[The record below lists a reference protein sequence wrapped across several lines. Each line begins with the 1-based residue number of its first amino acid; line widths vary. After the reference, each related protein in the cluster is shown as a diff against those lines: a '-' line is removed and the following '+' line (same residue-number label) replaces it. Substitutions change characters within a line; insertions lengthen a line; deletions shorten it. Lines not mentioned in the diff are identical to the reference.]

1 MYINFWY
8 PMIRS
13 EDLGPG
19 KPEKVKVL
27 GLNFAVFRKASG
39 EAVVLSDTCVHRGGS
54 LAGPWELGQQP
65 RIVKDCVV
73 CPYHGWEFAA
83 DGSCVAIPSIGYGT
97 KPPSR
102 AKVDAYPTV
111 EKYGI
116 VFAFLGDLPE
126 SERPPIME
134 VEEHGTPE
142 WRRGLRSFAEREGHR
157 YHARH
162 HRGARHQDWS
172 KTFRPS
178 FRDRVFWRV
187 AVFANAHDCAIHE
200 QDGVLRHEPDL
211 RRRDR

>member
-13 EDLGPG
+13 EDLSPG

-27 GLNFAVFRKASG
+27 GLNFAVFRKADG
-39 EAVVLSDTCVHRGGS
+39 EPVVMSDTCIHRGGS
-54 LAGPWELGQQP
+54 LSGPWELGQQP

-102 AKVDAYPTV
+102 AKVDSYPTV

-126 SERPPIME
+126 NERPPMIE
-134 VEEHGTPE
+134 VPE
-142 WRRGLRSFAEREGHR
+142 WDQPGWRANSVTKRRL
-157 YHARH
+157 
-162 HRGARHQDWS
+162 
-172 KTFRPS
+172 P
-178 FRDRVFWRV
+178 
-187 AVFANAHDCAIHE
+187 
-200 QDGVLRHEPDL
+200 
-211 RRRDR
+211 